1 MGKKNASVDRSNT
14 AKHTGSMNGT
24 VDQDS
29 PTWLGLNWQ
38 FSLSSGWG
46 IAGLNMAHALE
57 CDGRFKAVPLYP
69 SAQLEFIRQDLKD
82 FVSKLNRREQEVSKL
97 KQDCERG
104 RLLCDFPVIHSLGN
118 FFHEKGMTQSEGLN
132 CRGTDNYS
140 IIFFEDNSPNEHT
153 TENAGQFEIIFGG
166 SSWNSRV
173 LKQHGLANVD
183 TFLQGV
189 DLKLFSP
196 ARKLDDE
203 KFVIFSGGKLE
214 YRKGQDIIVAAF
226 REFAETHPDA
236 ILAAAWNN
244 PWPESMASITQSGLV
259 DGVPEKTSDGTQGF
273 SEWAGANGI
282 LPEQFHD
289 SGLVPNDLM
298 PKLFSQVD
306 VAVFPN
312 RCEGGTNLVAM
323 EAMASGIP
331 CILSA
336 NTGHLDLIEDDNCY
350 PLHQQGEVMP
360 TPGFAGTR
368 DWGESDVAEVVECF
382 ERVYTDRTEARRRG
396 EQANKF
402 MQDWSWEK
410 RTGYLLNRISK

>member
-1 MGKKNASVDRSNT
+1 MNENANSQNSGKN
-14 AKHTGSMNGT
+14 
-24 VDQDS
+24 
-29 PTWLGLNWQ
+29 WLGLNWQ
-38 FSLSSGWG
+38 LSLSSGWG
-46 IAGLNMAHALE
+46 IAGLNMAHAMEL
-57 CDGRFKAVPLYP
+57 DGRFKAVPLYP
-69 SAQLEFIRQDLKD
+69 SAQLKSVRDELKD
-82 FVSKLNRREQEVSKL
+82 FVTKLYRREEEVDKL
-97 KQDCERG
+97 MGEEEKG
-104 RLLCDFPVIHSLGN
+104 RLICDFPVIHSLGN
-118 FFHEKGMTQSEGLN
+118 FFHEKGMPRPDRLE
-132 CRGTDNYS
+132 CRGNANYS
-140 IIFFEDNSPNEHT
+140 IIFFEDNLPNEHT

-173 LKQHGLANVD
+173 LKEHGLANVD

-189 DLKLFSP
+189 DLELFSP

-214 YRKGQDIIVAAF
+214 YRKGQDIVVAAF
-226 REFAETHPDA
+226 REFAKTHPDA
-236 ILAAAWNN
+236 ILAVTWNN
-244 PWPESMASITQSGLV
+244 PWPESMTSIVSSGLV
-259 DGVPEKTSDGTQGF
+259 YGVPEKTSDGTQGF
-273 SEWAGANGI
+273 PEWAGANGI
-282 LPEQFHD
+282 SPEQFHD
-289 SGLVPNDLM
+289 CGLVPNHLM

-350 PLHQQGEVMP
+350 PLQQQGEI
-360 TPGFAGTR
+360 TPKAGFAGTK

-382 ERVYTDRTEARRRG
+382 ERVYTDRAEARRRG
-396 EQANKF
+396 DRATNF

-410 RTGYLLNRISK
+410 RTGYLMNRITQ